1 MNPVIE
7 FEMTHQSL
15 RFAKLM
21 SLLAATILFFSFA
34 GCGGGTSD
42 ADDSN
47 GTDTNG
53 SNEVEEV
60 DVAKLQNELRIAKAK
75 AEKSEQEKLSLEK
88 KIEDLEQQI
97 KDLEEEVEKQGWR
110 WKAILLGIALIIGLP
125 IVFLIAK
132 SSNAKPSQARK
143 ILDKCPNCDWKM
155 RPNQEICANPD
166 CRTRFS

>member
-21 SLLAATILFFSFA
+21 SLLAVTILFFSFA

-47 GTDTNG
+47 GG
-53 SNEVEEV
+53 NEVEEV

-97 KDLEEEVEKQGWR
+97 KDLKEEVEKQGWR

-132 SSNAKPSQARK
+132 SSNAKPSQTGKTLER
-143 ILDKCPNCDWKM
+143 CPNCDAKL
-155 RPNQEICANPD
+155 RPNQKVCSNPE
-166 CRTRFS
+166 CKTRFS